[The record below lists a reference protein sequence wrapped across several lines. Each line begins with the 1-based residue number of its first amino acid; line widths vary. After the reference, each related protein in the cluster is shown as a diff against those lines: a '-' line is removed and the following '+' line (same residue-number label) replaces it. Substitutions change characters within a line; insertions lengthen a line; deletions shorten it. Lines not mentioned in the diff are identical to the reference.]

1 MKILYAKRRI
11 RIRTLLFLSA
21 NIKIYFDTAPYF
33 LQLEQF
39 DEQLP
44 QLQLPLDD
52 FFIFLKIIYPE
63 AITKIAVII
72 ISK

>member
-1 MKILYAKRRI
+1 MLKKRNVKIQKKKSSENSRY
-11 RIRTLLFLSA
+11 S
-21 NIKIYFDTAPYF
+21 YF

-52 FFIFLKIIYPE
+52 FFIFLKTIYPE

>member
-1 MKILYAKRRI
+1 MLKKRNVKIQKKKSSENSRY
-11 RIRTLLFLSA
+11 S
-21 NIKIYFDTAPYF
+21 YF

-63 AITKIAVII
+63 AITKISVII

>member
-1 MKILYAKRRI
+1 MLKKRNVKIQKKKSSENSRY
-11 RIRTLLFLSA
+11 S
-21 NIKIYFDTAPYF
+21 YF

-44 QLQLPLDD
+44 QVQLPLDD

>member
-1 MKILYAKRRI
+1 MLKKRNVKIQKKKSSENSRY
-11 RIRTLLFLSA
+11 S
-21 NIKIYFDTAPYF
+21 YF

-52 FFIFLKIIYPE
+52 FFIFLKIIYTE
-63 AITKIAVII
+63 AIIKIAVII

>member
-1 MKILYAKRRI
+1 MIIKRWMLKKRNVKIQKKKSSENSRY
-11 RIRTLLFLSA
+11 S
-21 NIKIYFDTAPYF
+21 YF

>member
-1 MKILYAKRRI
+1 MLKKRNVKIQKKKSSENSRY
-11 RIRTLLFLSA
+11 S
-21 NIKIYFDTAPYF
+21 YF

-63 AITKIAVII
+63 AIIKIAVII

>member
-1 MKILYAKRRI
+1 MLKKRNVKIQKKKSSENSRY
-11 RIRTLLFLSA
+11 S
-21 NIKIYFDTAPYF
+21 YF

>member
-1 MKILYAKRRI
+1 MLKKRNVKIQKKKSSENSRY
-11 RIRTLLFLSA
+11 S
-21 NIKIYFDTAPYF
+21 YF

-44 QLQLPLDD
+44 QLQLPLDA

>member
-1 MKILYAKRRI
+1 MLKKRNVIIQKKKSSENSRY
-11 RIRTLLFLSA
+11 S
-21 NIKIYFDTAPYF
+21 YF

>member
-1 MKILYAKRRI
+1 MLKKRNVKIQKKKSSEKSRY
-11 RIRTLLFLSA
+11 S
-21 NIKIYFDTAPYF
+21 YF

>member
-1 MKILYAKRRI
+1 MLKKRNVKIQKKKSSENSRY
-11 RIRTLLFLSA
+11 S
-21 NIKIYFDTAPYF
+21 YF

-63 AITKIAVII
+63 AMTKIAVII

>member
-1 MKILYAKRRI
+1 MLKKRNVKIQKKKSSENSR
-11 RIRTLLFLSA
+11 SS
-21 NIKIYFDTAPYF
+21 YF

>member
-1 MKILYAKRRI
+1 MLKKRNVKIQKKKSSENSRY
-11 RIRTLLFLSA
+11 S
-21 NIKIYFDTAPYF
+21 YF

-52 FFIFLKIIYPE
+52 FFVFLKIIYPE

>member
-1 MKILYAKRRI
+1 MRFYI
-11 RIRTLLFLSA
+11 F
-21 NIKIYFDTAPYF
+21 APQNGTRCENSRYSYF

>member
-1 MKILYAKRRI
+1 MLKKRNVKIQKKKSSENSRY
-11 RIRTLLFLSA
+11 S
-21 NIKIYFDTAPYF
+21 YF

-63 AITKIAVII
+63 AITKIAVSI

>member
-1 MKILYAKRRI
+1 MLKKRKVKIQKKKSSENSRY
-11 RIRTLLFLSA
+11 S
-21 NIKIYFDTAPYF
+21 YF

-52 FFIFLKIIYPE
+52 FFMFLKIIYPE

>member
-1 MKILYAKRRI
+1 MLKKRNVKKQKKKSSENSRY
-11 RIRTLLFLSA
+11 S
-21 NIKIYFDTAPYF
+21 YF

>member
-1 MKILYAKRRI
+1 MLKKRNVKIQKKKSSENSRY
-11 RIRTLLFLSA
+11 S
-21 NIKIYFDTAPYF
+21 YF

-44 QLQLPLDD
+44 QLQLPLDV

>member
-1 MKILYAKRRI
+1 MLKKRNLKIQKKKSSENSRY
-11 RIRTLLFLSA
+11 S
-21 NIKIYFDTAPYF
+21 YF

>member
-1 MKILYAKRRI
+1 MLKKRNVKIQKMKSSENSRY
-11 RIRTLLFLSA
+11 S
-21 NIKIYFDTAPYF
+21 YF

>member
-1 MKILYAKRRI
+1 MLKKRNVKIQKKKSSENSRY
-11 RIRTLLFLSA
+11 S
-21 NIKIYFDTAPYF
+21 YF
-33 LQLEQF
+33 LKLEQF

>member
-1 MKILYAKRRI
+1 MLKKRNVKIQNKKSSENSRY
-11 RIRTLLFLSA
+11 S
-21 NIKIYFDTAPYF
+21 YF

>member
-1 MKILYAKRRI
+1 MLKKRNVKIQKKKSSENSRY
-11 RIRTLLFLSA
+11 S
-21 NIKIYFDTAPYF
+21 YF

-44 QLQLPLDD
+44 QLQ
-52 FFIFLKIIYPE
+52 FIFLKIIYPE

>member
-1 MKILYAKRRI
+1 MIKKKNVKIEKKKSSENSRY
-11 RIRTLLFLSA
+11 S
-21 NIKIYFDTAPYF
+21 YF
-33 LQLEQF
+33 LQLEQL

-52 FFIFLKIIYPE
+52 FFIVLKIIYPE
-63 AITKIAVII
+63 EIIKIAVII

>member
-1 MKILYAKRRI
+1 MLKKRNVKIQKKKSSENSRD
-11 RIRTLLFLSA
+11 S
-21 NIKIYFDTAPYF
+21 YF

-63 AITKIAVII
+63 AITKIAVSI

>member
-1 MKILYAKRRI
+1 MLKKRNVKIQKKKSSENSRY
-11 RIRTLLFLSA
+11 S
-21 NIKIYFDTAPYF
+21 YF
-33 LQLEQF
+33 LQLVQF

-52 FFIFLKIIYPE
+52 FFIFLKIIYAE

>member
-1 MKILYAKRRI
+1 MLKKRNV
-11 RIRTLLFLSA
+11 
-21 NIKIYFDTAPYF
+21 NIQKKKSSENSRYSYF

>member
-1 MKILYAKRRI
+1 MLKKRNVKIQKKKSSENSRY
-11 RIRTLLFLSA
+11 S
-21 NIKIYFDTAPYF
+21 YF
-33 LQLEQF
+33 LQLEQY

>member
-1 MKILYAKRRI
+1 MLKKRNVQIQKKKSSENSRY
-11 RIRTLLFLSA
+11 S
-21 NIKIYFDTAPYF
+21 YF

>member
-1 MKILYAKRRI
+1 MLKKRNVKIQKKKSSENSRY
-11 RIRTLLFLSA
+11 S
-21 NIKIYFDTAPYF
+21 YF

-52 FFIFLKIIYPE
+52 FFIFLKIISPE

-72 ISK
+72 ISI

>member
-1 MKILYAKRRI
+1 MLKKRNVKIQKKKSSENSRY
-11 RIRTLLFLSA
+11 S
-21 NIKIYFDTAPYF
+21 YF

-52 FFIFLKIIYPE
+52 FFIFLKIIYLE

>member
-1 MKILYAKRRI
+1 MLKKRNVKIQKKKSSENSRY
-11 RIRTLLFLSA
+11 S
-21 NIKIYFDTAPYF
+21 YF

-52 FFIFLKIIYPE
+52 FIFLKIIYPE

>member
-1 MKILYAKRRI
+1 MLKKRNVKIQKKKSSENSRY
-11 RIRTLLFLSA
+11 S
-21 NIKIYFDTAPYF
+21 YF

-52 FFIFLKIIYPE
+52 FFIFLKIIYQE

>member
-1 MKILYAKRRI
+1 MLNKRNVKIQKKKSSENSRY
-11 RIRTLLFLSA
+11 S
-21 NIKIYFDTAPYF
+21 YF

>member
-1 MKILYAKRRI
+1 MLKKRNVKIQKK
-11 RIRTLLFLSA
+11 
-21 NIKIYFDTAPYF
+21 KISENSRYSYF

>member
-1 MKILYAKRRI
+1 MLKKRNVKIQKKESSENSRY
-11 RIRTLLFLSA
+11 S
-21 NIKIYFDTAPYF
+21 YF

>member
-1 MKILYAKRRI
+1 MLKKRNVKIQKKKSSENSRY
-11 RIRTLLFLSA
+11 S
-21 NIKIYFDTAPYF
+21 YF

-52 FFIFLKIIYPE
+52 FFIFLKLIYPE

>member
-1 MKILYAKRRI
+1 MLKKRNVKIQKKKSSENSRY
-11 RIRTLLFLSA
+11 S
-21 NIKIYFDTAPYF
+21 YF

-63 AITKIAVII
+63 AITTIAVII
-72 ISK
+72 TSK

>member
-1 MKILYAKRRI
+1 MLKKRNVKIQTKKSSENSRY
-11 RIRTLLFLSA
+11 S
-21 NIKIYFDTAPYF
+21 YF

>member
-1 MKILYAKRRI
+1 MLKKRNVKIQKKKSSENSRY
-11 RIRTLLFLSA
+11 S
-21 NIKIYFDTAPYF
+21 YF

-63 AITKIAVII
+63 AITKIAVIS